1 MRFEPRIDS
10 PVTQAGLKWVG
21 GTVKFLPEDNTGG
34 SEYYAQFIDFSNVI
48 LSMFVRFPKLLISQ
62 PTAFTLRVLYRSGGY
77 TNGNFSEIVRSQ
89 RILWQWAT
97 PDDRI
102 NNQLSIV
109 GVTLPSAVYDMGESL
124 PIRSVDL
131 LVESEAIANNHD
143 YVIFNPG
150 QCYLELR

>member
-34 SEYYAQFIDFSNVI
+34 SEFYAQFIDFSNVI
-48 LSMFVRFPKLLISQ
+48 LSMFVRFPKLLPEGSQ

-97 PDDRI
+97 PNSR
-102 NNQLSIV
+102 IV

-143 YVIFNPG
+143 YIIFNPG